1 MTTNSTSLQG
11 EAMVSDWQSSG
22 LPQVEYAR
30 IKNIKIHTLRY
41 WLYKRNKKTQ
51 PSQHS
56 EAFVELKNIFKGN
69 DILLR
74 YPNGV
79 ELHVPTGTSL
89 QALKSLIYL

>member
-1 MTTNSTSLQG
+1 MTTNSTSLHG
-11 EAMVSDWQSSG
+11 EAMIADWQSSG
-22 LPQVEYAR
+22 LPLVEYAR

-41 WLYKRNKKTQ
+41 WLYKRNKK
-51 PSQHS
+51 SQHS
-56 EAFVELKNIFKGN
+56 DAFVELKNIYKGN

-79 ELHVPTGTSL
+79 ELHVPAGTSL

>member
-11 EAMVSDWQSSG
+11 EAMVADWQSSG

-30 IKNIKIHTLRY
+30 MKNIKIHTFRY
-41 WLYKRNKKTQ
+41 WLYKRNKKTR
-51 PSQHS
+51 HS

-79 ELHVPTGTSL
+79 ELHVPSGTTL